1 MILSENVFDDVS
13 LNIFTDASI
22 RKIKGGE
29 TLGCAGMLA
38 VYGNDRKSY
47 DRYQIIRNTTNNN
60 AEIKAIRLGVEEA
73 IRQKNNF
80 KNIRLFS
87 DSQISIFGIRDRIFK
102 WYNNGSA
109 LCGYEG
115 QPIKNQEIMLEIA
128 HMIVD
133 NDIRIDFYHQQGH
146 VKVNDKEKL
155 LEAIHVFSSSNNIR
169 SMISYDFINTISQYN
184 NYVDIMSRTRLYEV
198 DEKALTQNPD
208 LYSCP
213 IYFTYNG
220 NFNKDKYKKCIS
232 SGSLEV

>member
-1 MILSENVFDDVS
+1 MILSENIFDDAS

-22 RKIKGGE
+22 RNIKGGE

-38 VYGNDRKSY
+38 VYGSNRANY
-47 DRYQIIRNTTNNN
+47 DRFQIIRDTTNNN

-80 KNIRLFS
+80 KNIRIFS

-102 WYNNGSA
+102 WYNNGET

-115 QPIKNQEIMLEIA
+115 KPIKNQDVMLEIV

-133 NDIRIDFYHQQGH
+133 NNINIEFYHQQGH

-169 SMISYDFINTISQYN
+169 SIISYDFIRTISQYN
-184 NYVDIMSRTRLYEV
+184 NYVDVMSRTNLYKV
-198 DEKALTQNPD
+198 DENIIKQNKD
-208 LYSCP
+208 IYKCP
-213 IYFTYNG
+213 IYFMYNG
-220 NFNKDKYKKCIS
+220 SFDKDKYKKCITTR
-232 SGSLEV
+232 SLEV